1 MPSDNRKEYINQPK
15 KTQKHDHF
23 LPGGGGTCLNLSV
36 EEVEAGNSLSQ
47 KQPWSTEFQDSE
59 GDT

>member
-36 EEVEAGNSLSQ
+36 EEVEAGNSLS
-47 KQPWSTEFQDSE
+47 
-59 GDT
+59 